1 MNSFDSAFEK
11 VCRLV
16 NDFKENESHYLSP
29 KYNEQQARKDY
40 IDRLF
45 IALGWDV
52 NHTEQRN
59 PYRQEVKVEE
69 TQINQRRP
77 DYTFYIEPKF
87 KEPKFF
93 VEAKK
98 PSRNLKDP
106 MFYYQTIRYAR
117 FSSTPVAVLTDFEEF
132 HILDCRFKPDI
143 NTVLKNPNHLCFN
156 YNDYT
161 VKEKFEKIY
170 FLFAREE
177 VAKNSLGEYSDSLPK
192 LKIKG
197 VQPAALKLQ
206 QQTIDEEFLEY
217 LDGVREKLAKAFKK
231 NDLNLTSDELTEAT
245 QRTIDRLVFIRF
257 LEDKLIEDD
266 DYVSKLGLSKNS
278 WTDFISL
285 CKALNA
291 KYNGIVFK
299 EHFIDSQK
307 FSGPELS
314 GFADICLDFSQ
325 RNPNGYNYNLIPIH
339 ILGSIYERFL
349 GKVVVATDK
358 RVRIDE
364 KPEVRKAGG
373 VYYTPKYIVDYIVD
387 NTVGKILR
395 NESGDCHS
403 GEGRN
408 PSKGKTPKEIS
419 KLRFADIACGSG
431 SFLIGVFETL
441 LEYHNNYYWNHH
453 DEAKSDGCL
462 FKDGAPVL
470 SIRQKQNI
478 LLNNIYG
485 VDIDHQAVEVTQL
498 SLALKMLEDETLATA
513 NEMQVLF
520 HEKILPDLT
529 KNIVCGNSLIG
540 TDILEGKM
548 FPSAEERKLNPM
560 DFEKRFSEIMKSGGF
575 DAIVGNPPWVSLSGK
590 FRNDILNID
599 AINYLIKKYE
609 GNTYMPN
616 IYEYF
621 VRKGLMNIKLN
632 GLLSLIVPDR
642 LGFNNQFINLRKH
655 IIDNFIIEE
664 LIYKAQFPNIITD
677 TLIFR
682 VRKGIMDN
690 YNFNIGEFGNKLM
703 TVSKVDILNDREYKF
718 SYSANNISDHIIKK
732 LFNNDFT
739 KPLSAVIDSTSG
751 FGGKSDKITKDRINE
766 KQIAV
771 LKGRCIERYFTKE
784 IYYFEFNR
792 QNITGRT
799 TDINK
804 LGASEKVLLRKTGL
818 NIIATYDNTSIYPEQ
833 SLYFLFNNK
842 SSMSLR
848 YITGIINSKLFQFI
862 YMNKLVTNRD
872 STPQLKKVDL
882 DIFPLRAINFQIDVE
897 KQLHDNIVLLVNQI
911 LDAKKQL
918 HNAKTEKDKTYYE
931 RKCADLDN
939 AIDAEVYKLYG
950 LTEEEIKIVEG
961 KE

>member
-16 NDFKENESHYLSP
+16 DDFKENESHYLSP

-156 YNDYT
+156 YNDYA

-170 FLFAREE
+170 FLFARDE

-285 CKALNA
+285 CKTLNA

-314 GFADICLDFSQ
+314 GFTDICLDFSQ

-373 VYYTPKYIVDYIVD
+373 VYYTPKYIVDYIVQ
-387 NTVGKILR
+387 NTVGKLIE
-395 NESGDCHS
+395 N
-403 GEGRN
+403 
-408 PSKGKTPKEIS
+408 KTPKEIS

-453 DEAKSDGCL
+453 DEAKADGCL

-478 LLNNIYG
+478 LLNNIFG

-548 FPSAEERKLNPM
+548 FPSSEERKLNPM
-560 DFEKRFSEIMKSGGF
+560 DFEKRFPEIMKSGGF
-575 DAIVGNPPWVSLSGK
+575 DAIVGNPPYSSK
-590 FRNDILNID
+590 QS
-599 AINYLIKKYE
+599 INNKIYKPLFNTVEYKCDLYSFFIERAFSLIK
-609 GNTYMPN
+609 
-616 IYEYF
+616 I
-621 VRKGLMNIKLN
+621 N
-632 GLLSLIVPDR
+632 GLLGYITPLSWMTNIHYEKLRKYLIDSLSLKKVILIDGLVFKNANIDTSLI
-642 LGFNNQFINLRKH
+642 FINRMGVKEECFHFIKTDLKNMENNFQIRSYSSIKNESDYS
-655 IIDNFIIEE
+655 IIPYYDDKWEKIKKKIDANSIKLQEISKISLGMKLKSNDEFISNTKNIDNPDPIIFGKDFSKFSFIIPKRFFNFCRA
-664 LIYKAQFPNIITD
+664 IIIGGTKNPIIQKANTK
-677 TLIFR
+677 IFIQAIR
-682 VRKGIMDN
+682 N
-690 YNFNIGEFGNKLM
+690 L
-703 TVSKVDILNDREYKF
+703 SLN
-718 SYSANNISDHIIKK
+718 
-732 LFNNDFT
+732 
-739 KPLSAVIDSTSG
+739 
-751 FGGKSDKITKDRINE
+751 
-766 KQIAV
+766 
-771 LKGRCIERYFTKE
+771 ER
-784 IYYFEFNR
+784 
-792 QNITGRT
+792 
-799 TDINK
+799 
-804 LGASEKVLLRKTGL
+804 
-818 NIIATYDNTSIYPEQ
+818 IIATIDYTGCFFIGTVNSITNLKNGYE
-833 SLYFLFNNK
+833 YE
-842 SSMSLR
+842 
-848 YITGIINSKLFQFI
+848 YILGLINSNLLNTYFKRRFTTISLTSSFI
-862 YMNKLVTNRD
+862 GVLPIRIVNDDNDTTSKEKIVRYV
-872 STPQLKKVDL
+872 KK
-882 DIFPLRAINFQIDVE
+882 
-897 KQLHDNIVLLVNQI
+897 I
-911 LDAKKQL
+911 LEIKKEL
-918 HNAKTEKDKTYYE
+918 TYARIEKDKYYYDNKFKDLTYS
-931 RKCADLDN
+931 
-939 AIDAEVYKLYG
+939 IDAEVYKLYG

-961 KE
+961 KD

>member
-16 NDFKENESHYLSP
+16 DDFKENESHYLSP

-143 NTVLKNPNHLCFN
+143 NNVLKNPNHLCFN
-156 YNDYT
+156 YNDYA

-285 CKALNA
+285 CKTLNA

-373 VYYTPKYIVDYIVD
+373 VYYTPKYIVDYIVQ
-387 NTVGKILR
+387 NTVGKLIE
-395 NESGDCHS
+395 N
-403 GEGRN
+403 
-408 PSKGKTPKEIS
+408 KTPKEIS

-453 DEAKSDGCL
+453 DEAKADGCL
-462 FKDGAPVL
+462 FKEGAPVL

-529 KNIVCGNSLIG
+529 KNIVCGNSLVD
-540 TDILEGKM
+540 TDIFIDNLFEIHDDFNLNAMNFVDK
-548 FPSAEERKLNPM
+548 FPN
-560 DFEKRFSEIMKSGGF
+560 IINNGGF
-575 DAIVGNPPWVSLSGK
+575 DAIVGNPPWGQKAVSYKDFEKEYLMNNYPSSSIGILDLFRFFIEKGIRLLRNNGRFGYVLPDIILLKNYDSTRKYILDNIKIDLLNHWGMAFKGVNIDVCTISGQKNFNNIDNLVKIKIFKKEHKLLFENQIFQNKFNELSGYK
-590 FRNDILNID
+590 FNLFYNDKLEAIINKLGSNCFGNYFAPHEGIHSGNIRD
-599 AINYLIKKYE
+599 KLFLESKTNEHCKKLIFGRDE
-609 GNTYMPN
+609 VQR
-616 IYEYF
+616 YF
-621 VRKGLMNIKLN
+621 LKWN
-632 GLLSLIVPDR
+632 GKWVDY
-642 LGFNNQFINLRKH
+642 RKH
-655 IIDNFIIEE
+655 IIDRSKKEYANLGKQEYFESKKIIVRRTGDYVLAAIDYNQYYFSNNVFVCIPNDNNKFE
-664 LIYKAQFPNIITD
+664 LEYFLGLLNSEIISWYY
-677 TLIFR
+677 LAIQP
-682 VRKGIMDN
+682 RKGKVFSELKINQLKSFPVPKIDIGN
-690 YNFNIGEFGNKLM
+690 TYDYQDYNM
-703 TVSKVDILNDREYKF
+703 V
-718 SYSANNISDHIIKK
+718 IKI
-732 LFNNDFT
+732 
-739 KPLSAVIDSTSG
+739 V
-751 FGGKSDKITKDRINE
+751 
-766 KQIAV
+766 
-771 LKGRCIERYFTKE
+771 KE
-784 IYYFEFNR
+784 IVNLKSGIIDLKTDKGKNVFSNKYNGLNKELNSIVYNLYKLNKEEIKFI
-792 QNITGRT
+792 QN
-799 TDINK
+799 DINK
-804 LGASEKVLLRKTGL
+804 T
-818 NIIATYDNTSIYPEQ
+818 
-833 SLYFLFNNK
+833 
-842 SSMSLR
+842 
-848 YITGIINSKLFQFI
+848 
-862 YMNKLVTNRD
+862 
-872 STPQLKKVDL
+872 
-882 DIFPLRAINFQIDVE
+882 
-897 KQLHDNIVLLVNQI
+897 
-911 LDAKKQL
+911 
-918 HNAKTEKDKTYYE
+918 
-931 RKCADLDN
+931 
-939 AIDAEVYKLYG
+939 
-950 LTEEEIKIVEG
+950 
-961 KE
+961 

>member
-16 NDFKENESHYLSP
+16 DDFKENESHYLSP

-156 YNDYT
+156 YNDYA

-278 WTDFISL
+278 WTDFISI

-373 VYYTPKYIVDYIVD
+373 VYYTPKYIVDYIVQ
-387 NTVGKILR
+387 NTVGKLIE
-395 NESGDCHS
+395 NKS
-403 GEGRN
+403 
-408 PSKGKTPKEIS
+408 PKEIS

-453 DEAKSDGCL
+453 DDAKADGCL
-462 FKDGAPVL
+462 FKEGAPVL

-529 KNIVCGNSLIG
+529 NNIVCGNSLIG

-548 FPSAEERKLNPM
+548 FQSEEERKLNPM
-560 DFEKRFSEIMKSGGF
+560 DFEKRFPEIMKSGGF
-575 DAIVGNPPWVSLSGK
+575 DAIVGNPPWGADFSEIELSYLRK
-590 FRNDILNID
+590 SYADIIVRMID
-599 AINYLIKKYE
+599 SF
-609 GNTYMPN
+609 M
-616 IYEYF
+616 YF
-621 VRKGLMNIKLN
+621 V
-632 GLLSLIVPDR
+632 
-642 LGFNNQFINLRKH
+642 
-655 IIDNFIIEE
+655 
-664 LIYKAQFPNIITD
+664 YKSRT
-677 TLIFR
+677 
-682 VRKGIMDN
+682 
-690 YNFNIGEFGNKLM
+690 
-703 TVSKVDILNDREYKF
+703 IL
-718 SYSANNISDHIIKK
+718 KK
-732 LFNNDFT
+732 
-739 KPLSAVIDSTSG
+739 SG
-751 FGGKSDKITKDRINE
+751 FYGMI
-766 KQIAV
+766 
-771 LKGRCIERYFTKE
+771 L
-784 IYYFEFNR
+784 
-792 QNITGRT
+792 
-799 TDINK
+799 
-804 LGASEKVLLRKTGL
+804 
-818 NIIATYDNTSIYPEQ
+818 P
-833 SLYFLFNNK
+833 
-842 SSMSLR
+842 
-848 YITGIINSKLFQFI
+848 
-862 YMNKLVTNRD
+862 
-872 STPQLKKVDL
+872 
-882 DIFPLRAINFQIDVE
+882 DV
-897 KQLHDNIVLLVNQI
+897 I
-911 LDAKKQL
+911 
-918 HNAKTEKDKTYYE
+918 
-931 RKCADLDN
+931 
-939 AIDAEVYKLYG
+939 
-950 LTEEEIKIVEG
+950 
-961 KE
+961 